1 MQLMKPKQLQKNKT
15 KLATLIGSPLRH
27 SVRKWAYSTNPE
39 HLLIMARGAS
49 YYQDTKEDRS

>member
-15 KLATLIGSPLRH
+15 SYPEGSPLQH

-39 HLLIMARGAS
+39 HCNGTRSQLLSGQERGPFV
-49 YYQDTKEDRS
+49 